1 MRLLTAAGGSGL
13 MLGAACG
20 AVWLG
25 GSLTRDAQL
34 REQAESLMSVNDH
47 SYGADHF
54 RSLNGAQRIAATQ
67 DDLDRRAIALVM
79 RHESYTSPVATMR
92 IRQDAQRSSLF
103 ASLMKPVEA
112 RKAQM
117 QKGQAGEA
125 PVARAGLDLGLMR
138 HNPFAKANPATPFEM
153 KNRSASD
160 LDCLTQAVYYE
171 ARGETDAGQRAVA
184 QVILNRVRHP
194 GYPKTIC
201 NVVYQGA
208 VKRTG
213 CQFSFTCN
221 GIMANRVEGWAWKR
235 ARTVAEDALDG
246 YVMKPVGASTHFH
259 VLSVSPDWAPRMDKT
274 ATIGS
279 HVFYQFR
286 GRGSTTLSAENVRPS
301 DAPTERDT
309 PADKV
314 QAVTAATPDANIVT
328 RDAAAKDA
336 VKDAATKVVALE
348 TTIKGDDAHQIAQT
362 LQNSALQNS
371 ALRSKPGVAPIKN

>member
-1 MRLLTAAGGSGL
+1 MNLSRRQMRLLTAAGGSGL
-13 MLGAACG
+13 MLGAAVG

-34 REQAESLMSVNDH
+34 REQAQSLLSVNDH

-112 RKAQM
+112 RKA
-117 QKGQAGEA
+117 KSAEA
-125 PVARAGLDLGLMR
+125 PVARAGIDLGLMR
-138 HNPFAKANPATPFEM
+138 HNPFAKANPVTPFEM

-235 ARTVAEDALDG
+235 ARGVAEDALDG
-246 YVMKPVGASTHFH
+246 YVMKSVGGSTHFH
-259 VLSVSPDWAPRMDKT
+259 VLSVSPDWAPRMDRT

-286 GRGSTTLSAENVRPS
+286 GRGSTALSADNVRPS
-301 DAPTERDT
+301 DAPVERDAPVEKVQASDT
-309 PADKV
+309 PATTD
-314 QAVTAATPDANIVT
+314 TATKDTIK
-328 RDAAAKDA
+328 DAAKDIT
-336 VKDAATKVVALE
+336 ATKVVALE
-348 TTIKGDDAHQIAQT
+348 TTIKGDEAHQIAQ
-362 LQNSALQNS
+362 
-371 ALRSKPGVAPIKN
+371 ALRTKPTVAPIKN